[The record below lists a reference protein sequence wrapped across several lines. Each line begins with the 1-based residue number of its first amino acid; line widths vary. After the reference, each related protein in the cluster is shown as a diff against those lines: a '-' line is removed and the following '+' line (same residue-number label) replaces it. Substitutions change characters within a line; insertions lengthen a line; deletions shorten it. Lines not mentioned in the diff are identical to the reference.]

1 VTTTLA
7 IPPSWTF
14 EDAGV
19 AEHFDSHVR
28 EQLPWYGLATTAV
41 AHLARHYIADDGLVY
56 DIGCSTGNIG
66 RALADAL
73 DERRARLIAIEKS
86 PEMASRY
93 AGPAG
98 TLVIDDCTQVQF
110 EPFDVAVLFLTM
122 MFIPARARLALLD
135 LLRQRCRPGGAIIL
149 VDKLE
154 ATGGYIATA
163 LWRLTLAAKLD
174 QGAAPADV
182 LAKELSLI
190 GVQRPISTAL
200 VAGWQPFFRYG
211 DFAGF
216 IWEAPQVPTGGVAR
230 RDGEGFDVA

>member
-1 VTTTLA
+1 MNDRLE
-7 IPPSWTF
+7 IPEHWTF
-14 EDAGV
+14 QHSAV

-28 EQLPWYGLATTAV
+28 EQLPWYGLATSAV

-56 DIGCSTGNIG
+56 DLGCSTGNIG
-66 RALADAL
+66 NALRSTL
-73 DERRARLIAIEKS
+73 DERRARLIAVEKS
-86 PEMASRY
+86 PEMAARY

-98 TLVIDDCTQVQF
+98 TLVIADCTEIQV
-110 EPFDVAVLFLTM
+110 EPFDVAVLFLTL
-122 MFIPARARLALLD
+122 MFVPARARLALLD
-135 LLRQRCRPGGAIIL
+135 LLRRRCRPGGAIIV

-163 LWRLTLAAKLD
+163 LWRLTLSAKLD
-174 QGAAPADV
+174 QGVSPADV

-200 VAGWQPFFRYG
+200 VAGWQPFFRFA

-216 IWEAPQVPTGGVAR
+216 IWEAPQVPASPVSR
-230 RDGEGFDVA
+230 QGESFDVA